1 MVARICADL
10 AVPHTILPVSVEP
23 GNVSAE
29 ARVARYGALE
39 SWLAARGLA
48 ALATAHHA
56 DDQAET
62 LLMRLNRGSGV
73 AGLAGVRAVG
83 VSPGGAPLIR
93 PLLGWRKAELQGIVD
108 GAGLIAAVDPSNADA
123 RYDRARVR
131 AQLSATDWIDP
142 LALAT
147 SAAHLADADEA
158 IEWAAQGEW
167 DRQVAVKGAE
177 ITYRPQ
183 APRAVRLRVLA
194 RAIGLLGGD
203 ARGSAIARLDRA
215 LQAGQ
220 AANLGGVLAQPRG
233 AEWVFRPEPARRTPG
248 NAVK

>member
-10 AVPHTILPVSVEP
+10 AVPHAILPVSVEP
-23 GNVSAE
+23 GNVQAE
-29 ARVARYGALE
+29 ARAARYGALD
-39 SWLAARGLA
+39 SWLTARGLA

-73 AGLAGVRAVG
+73 AGLAGVRAAG
-83 VSPGGAPLIR
+83 TSPGGALVLR
-93 PLLGWRKAELQGIVD
+93 PLLGWRKTELQGIVD
-108 GAGLIAAVDPSNADA
+108 GAALIAAADPSNADT
-123 RYDRARVR
+123 RFDRARLR
-131 AQLSATDWIDP
+131 AQLAAADWIDP

-158 IEWAAQGEW
+158 IEWAVQGEW

-177 ITYRPQ
+177 ITYRPL

-220 AANLGGVLAQPRG
+220 SANLGGVLAQPRG
-233 AEWVFRPEPARRTPG
+233 GLWVLRPEPVRRTPG
-248 NAVK
+248 HDLK